1 MRLLL
6 VEDEPDLRRT
16 LTRALTD
23 QHFAVDAAA
32 DGEEGLYRALEVD
45 YDAIVLDLMLPR
57 RSGDEVLDAI
67 RAAGKTTPVLL
78 LTARDTGQDRVAGL
92 NRGADDYVTK
102 PFLLEELVA
111 RLHALI
117 RRASRQPSPTLTV
130 GDLQVNLAARRVYR
144 NNKEIELTGREYGIF
159 ELLVRR
165 RGDVITRT
173 MLSDHLYGD
182 DSELVSNA
190 IDVHVASLRRK
201 LGADV
206 IHTRRGLGYLIA

>member
-23 QHFAVDAAA
+23 QHFAVDAAG
-32 DGEEGLYRALEVD
+32 DGEEGLYRALEVE
-45 YDAIVLDLMLPR
+45 YDAIVLDLMLPK

-67 RAAGKTTPVLL
+67 RAAGRTTPVLL

-144 NNKEIELTGREYGIF
+144 DNR
-159 ELLVRR
+159 
-165 RGDVITRT
+165 
-173 MLSDHLYGD
+173 
-182 DSELVSNA
+182 
-190 IDVHVASLRRK
+190 
-201 LGADV
+201 
-206 IHTRRGLGYLIA
+206 